1 MTQVL
6 RLISGPLCFPLKQKS
21 PVATTTTTT
30 TAAPAVMSCKNP
42 KLAAKDMV
50 EFLMKAPLPEDEAA
64 EEEAQGGGVGDD
76 DSCGFR
82 RPPVLA
88 IFAPAKTGELTSK
101 LGLLGVC
108 NVHLKPSVGG
118 KPDKPQE
125 EVRLLASPKFQGWI
139 DERMRD
145 AEAVMMKE
153 QTECGGSSAPTS
165 ASASVH
171 CVLILGDFN
180 LGTIEPTPALGDCN
194 VLPGAEIPA
203 CLGRMK
209 HAFPGDAWDALL
221 ERCGYRA
228 LIPASETT
236 SFGPPVAKESW
247 PYDNALVRYSCP
259 AGISL
264 AKDALPAASAS
275 AHVCHGAGKD
285 MIYDFGDI
293 HAMPELH
300 TSPIK
305 SLIHDLGRR
314 FQRLFYIMWSDH
326 KPICVRL

>member
-50 EFLMKAPLPEDEAA
+50 EFLMKAPLPEDDAA

-221 ERCGYRA
+221 EICGYRA

-259 AGISL
+259 AGTSL